1 MNVFQGKTQTA
12 ATIYKYIYI
21 YIYIAKQILF
31 LHDIL
36 KIIAIMKTI
45 QLFE

>member
-12 ATIYKYIYI
+12 ATIYKYI